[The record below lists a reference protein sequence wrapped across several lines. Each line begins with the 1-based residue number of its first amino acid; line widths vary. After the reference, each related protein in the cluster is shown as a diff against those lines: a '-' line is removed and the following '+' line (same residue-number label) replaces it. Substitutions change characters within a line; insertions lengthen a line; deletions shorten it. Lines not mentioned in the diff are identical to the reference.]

1 MPEKIVKV
9 KDRKTN
15 AIVETESIP
24 MKKWL
29 WHMFKTFDTKNF
41 NEWIQKWEI
50 DNKPEWMKFYEDQL
64 K

>member
-15 AIVETESIP
+15 AIIETESIP

-29 WHMFKTFDTKNF
+29 GSIEIRREKTR
-41 NEWIQKWEI
+41 
-50 DNKPEWMKFYEDQL
+50 
-64 K
+64 